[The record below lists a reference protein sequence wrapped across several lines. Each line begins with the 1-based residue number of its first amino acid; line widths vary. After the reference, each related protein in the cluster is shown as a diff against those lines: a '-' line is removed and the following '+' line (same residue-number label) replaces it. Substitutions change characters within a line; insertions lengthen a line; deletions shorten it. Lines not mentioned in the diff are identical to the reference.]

1 MKSKRQVDT
10 KREKIVTEALIGMLK
25 DNISDIDVKI
35 NDDKKLQLRGVDLKI
50 KSESIFGDGTYHAVD
65 CKAATDYIVEVG
77 EKGLPTFAMEL
88 GSTQKEEFRI
98 GWAISDSDE
107 FYSDTEYYVFQWIF
121 LHQGSFPLCSPED
134 IAKIEVK
141 VVSKK
146 DLKEFIESV
155 SEKIEPKAEL
165 RNPINLTYENIEK
178 LYNFFS
184 KFSKIYSEISKEN
197 RDIKKTITIEKK
209 VFSINIDK
217 KKRLKMSP
225 VDYKNC
231 DKKGPKLVFTPK
243 TVKEEQPLNLVI
255 PKYYLDSISIYKRE
269 LTKGKG

>member
-25 DNISDIDVKI
+25 DNISDIDVET
-35 NDDKKLQLRGVDLKI
+35 NDDKKLQLSGVDLII

-77 EKGLPTFAMEL
+77 KKGLPTFAMEI

-121 LHQGSFPLCSPED
+121 LHQGIDLLRSPQD

-146 DLKEFIESV
+146 DLKEFIENV

-178 LYNFFS
+178 LYNFFRKLS
-184 KFSKIYSEISKEN
+184 KKYSEISKEN
-197 RDIKKTITIEKK
+197 GEIKETITTGEK

-255 PKYYLDSISIYKRE
+255 PKYYLDSISIYSRE

>member
-155 SEKIEPKAEL
+155 SEKVEPKAEL

-178 LYNFFS
+178 LYNLFS
-184 KFSKIYSEISKEN
+184 KCSKIYSEISEEN
-197 RDIKKTITIEKK
+197 RDIKKTITTKKK
-209 VFSINIDK
+209 VFSIIIDK

-231 DKKGPKLVFTPK
+231 EKKGPKLVFTPK

-255 PKYYLDSISIYKRE
+255 SKYYLDSISIYKRE

>member
-1 MKSKRQVDT
+1 
-10 KREKIVTEALIGMLK
+10 
-25 DNISDIDVKI
+25 
-35 NDDKKLQLRGVDLKI
+35 
-50 KSESIFGDGTYHAVD
+50 
-65 CKAATDYIVEVG
+65 
-77 EKGLPTFAMEL
+77 
-88 GSTQKEEFRI
+88 
-98 GWAISDSDE
+98 
-107 FYSDTEYYVFQWIF
+107 
-121 LHQGSFPLCSPED
+121 
-134 IAKIEVK
+134 
-141 VVSKK
+141 SKK

-184 KFSKIYSEISKEN
+184 KCSKIYSEISKEN
-197 RDIKKTITIEKK
+197 RNKTITTEKK

>member
-25 DNISDIDVKI
+25 DNISDIDVKT
-35 NDDKKLQLRGVDLKI
+35 NYDKKLQLRGVDLKI

-65 CKAATDYIVEVG
+65 CKAATDYIVKVG

-107 FYSDTEYYVFQWIF
+107 FYSYTEYYVFQWIF
-121 LHQGSFPLCSPED
+121 LHQGINLLRSPQD

-178 LYNFFS
+178 LYDFFR
-184 KFSKIYSEISKEN
+184 KYSEISKEK
-197 RDIKKTITIEKK
+197 RDIKETITIGKK

-255 PKYYLDSISIYKRE
+255 PKYCLDSISIYSRE